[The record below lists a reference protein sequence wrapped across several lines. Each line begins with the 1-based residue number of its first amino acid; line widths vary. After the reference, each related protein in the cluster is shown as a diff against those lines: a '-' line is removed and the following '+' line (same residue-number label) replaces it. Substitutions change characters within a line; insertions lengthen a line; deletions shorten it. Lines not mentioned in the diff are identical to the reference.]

1 MDIHENADAQ
11 LTLFCY
17 EDDGTTP
24 KNIDG
29 ATLELALILKDK
41 ENVTRF
47 GDSQF
52 TKTINVAVLDITPE
66 QTAALVPGLYS
77 IQLTHIETKKAIQ
90 VSAPILKVI
99 KTF

>member
-11 LTLFCY
+11 LTLICY

-24 KNIDG
+24 KNIES

-41 ENVTRF
+41 ELVFKYADN
-47 GDSQF
+47 QF
-52 TKTINVAVLDITPE
+52 TKTDNTAIIDFTPE
-66 QTAALVPGLYS
+66 QTAELVPGLYS
-77 IQLTHIETKKAIQ
+77 IQLSHTETKKAIQ
-90 VSAPILKVI
+90 ISAPILKVI